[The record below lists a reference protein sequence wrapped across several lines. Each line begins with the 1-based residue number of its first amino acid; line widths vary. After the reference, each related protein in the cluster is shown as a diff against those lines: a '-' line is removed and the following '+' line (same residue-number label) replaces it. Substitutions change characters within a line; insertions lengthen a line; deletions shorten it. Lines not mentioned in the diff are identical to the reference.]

1 MKLIDLK
8 GFVCDYVNLIW
19 NANGNIIQKEYD
31 ECDLEV
37 MYDNY
42 GHAHVEEIWAGCDS
56 DEFSYLV
63 IKVKEPVYKIKDPKD
78 FTIKAVSWNNQHSCE
93 QVSLW
98 HLRVDLRTIEYLIE
112 LLPEAEH
119 SNVTKYKGGYEWYK
133 RYEMVYEVKS

>member
-19 NANGNIIQKEYD
+19 NANGNLIQKEYD
-31 ECDLEV
+31 EYDLEV

-63 IKVKEPVYKIKDPKD
+63 IKVKEPVYKIKEPKD
-78 FTIKAVSWNNQHSCE
+78 FTIKAVRWNNQHSCE
-93 QVSLW
+93 QVSVW
-98 HLRVDLRTIEYLIE
+98 HLRVDPRTIEYLIE
-112 LLPEAEH
+112 LIPEAEH
-119 SNVTKYKGGYEWYK
+119 SNITKYQGMYEWYK
-133 RYEMVYEVKS
+133 RYEMVYDVKP

>member
-19 NANGNIIQKEYD
+19 NANGNLIQKEYD
-31 ECDLEV
+31 EYDLEV

-42 GHAHVEEIWAGCDS
+42 GHATVEEIWAGCDS

-78 FTIKAVSWNNQHSCE
+78 FTIKAVKWNNKHSCE
-93 QVSLW
+93 QVSVW
-98 HLRVDLRTIEYLIE
+98 YLRVDPRTIEYLIE
-112 LLPEAEH
+112 LIPDAAH
-119 SNVTKYKGGYEWYK
+119 SNITKYKGRYEWYK
-133 RYEMVYEVKS
+133 RYEMVYEVKP

>member
-8 GFVCDYVNLIW
+8 GFVCDYVSLTW
-19 NANGNIIQKEYD
+19 KTNGERIHKDYDEYD
-31 ECDLEV
+31 LEI
-37 MYDNY
+37 MYETY
-42 GHAHVEEIWAGCDS
+42 GHATVEGMWGAS
-56 DEFSYLV
+56 DFDDFSYLV
-63 IKVKEPVYKIKDPKD
+63 IEIKEPVYKIKDPKD

-93 QVSLW
+93 QVSVW
-98 HLRVDLRTIEYLIE
+98 HLRVDPRTIEYLIE